1 MMIHF
6 SSRRLVPLLFSAF
19 IATTA
24 TLAPLVQAAA
34 PVAQIQAA
42 LAKPAVMCGR
52 FDQTKQLTGIKKP
65 LAANGRFC
73 VVAGKGILWQ
83 TRQPFPSTLRITRDA
98 IVQMQ
103 DGRVAMRLDA
113 QQEPVVKMINN
124 VLFSLLAGDLSQLD
138 QLFEL
143 DGDIKNGNWQVALKA
158 RQPGLA
164 KAIGD
169 IRLAGGAYVN
179 KVIMQEASGDHTE
192 IVFSAIQSGAAAMSA
207 DEGAMLD

>member
-1 MMIHF
+1 MTMTL
-6 SSRRLVPLLFSAF
+6 RKLAACAAF
-19 IATTA
+19 FAVFTA
-24 TLAPLVQAAA
+24 ANTVAEAAA

-42 LAKPAVMCGR
+42 LTKPAVMCGR

-65 LAANGRFC
+65 LLSNGRFC
-73 VVAGKGILWQ
+73 VAAGKGILWQ
-83 TRQPFPSTLRITRDA
+83 TLQPFPSTLRITRNA

-103 DGRVAMRLDA
+103 NGRVAMRLDA

-138 QLFEL
+138 KLFEL
-143 DGDIKNGNWQVALKA
+143 DGAIKNGNWNVALKA
-158 RQPGLA
+158 REPGLA

-169 IRLAGGAYVN
+169 IRLEGAAFVN

-192 IVFSAIQSGAAAMSA
+192 IVFSAIQTGDKAMTA
-207 DEGAMLD
+207 EEGAMFD

>member
-1 MMIHF
+1 MTMTLRKLAACAAIAM
-6 SSRRLVPLLFSAF
+6 LTAGSAN
-19 IATTA
+19 
-24 TLAPLVQAAA
+24 AAA

-42 LAKPAVMCGR
+42 LTKPAVMCGR

-65 LAANGRFC
+65 LLSNGRFC

-83 TRQPFPSTLRITRDA
+83 TLQPFPSTLRITRNA

-103 DGRVAMRLDA
+103 NGRVAMRLDA

-138 QLFEL
+138 KLFEL
-143 DGDIKNGNWQVALKA
+143 DGAIRNGNWNVALKA
-158 RQPGLA
+158 REPGLA

-169 IRLAGGAYVN
+169 IRLEGGAYVN
-179 KVIMQEASGDHTE
+179 KVVMQEASGDHTD
-192 IVFSAIQSGAAAMSA
+192 IVFSAIQTGDKAMTA
-207 DEGAMLD
+207 EEGAMFD